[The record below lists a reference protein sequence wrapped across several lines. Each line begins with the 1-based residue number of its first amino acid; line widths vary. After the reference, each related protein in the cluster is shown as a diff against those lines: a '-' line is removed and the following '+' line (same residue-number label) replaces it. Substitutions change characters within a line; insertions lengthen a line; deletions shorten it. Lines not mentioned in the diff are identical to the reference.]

1 MSRWLLLAACVLAI
15 GISGGVVGSGVAA
28 TPPTP
33 APPDTVAATENVFL
47 PEDEALDE
55 CVSALPPPTCGSE
68 ARGGWRQT
76 LIFVAIGAG
85 LAFIVWRIVRAA
97 RASRRSS

>member
-1 MSRWLLLAACVLAI
+1 MSRWLLLVACVLAI
-15 GISGGVVGSGVAA
+15 GWSGGVVAA

-33 APPDTVAATENVFL
+33 APPDTVAASENVFL
-47 PEDEALDE
+47 PEDETLDE
-55 CVSALPPPTCGSE
+55 CVSALPPPSCGSE

-76 LIFVAIGAG
+76 LILVAIGVG

-97 RASRRSS
+97 RAAARRSS